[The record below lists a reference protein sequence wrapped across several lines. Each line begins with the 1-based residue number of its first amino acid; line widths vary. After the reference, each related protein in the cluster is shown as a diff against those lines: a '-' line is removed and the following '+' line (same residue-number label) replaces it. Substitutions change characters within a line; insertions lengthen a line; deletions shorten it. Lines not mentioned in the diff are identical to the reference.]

1 MEIDLDPKHTQKLS
15 TGTFLCTITER
26 TSKVSLKITGVVNL
40 YQYKYT
46 QKYITNFYNGLSIL
60 LTCTF
65 IQMKSFKIN
74 QIYRLFSYES
84 SSNINRTIF
93 LKHRYSRVKRNQFTG
108 SWGGDAYNRHNI
120 SLRVYL
126 LFVDSDHSE

>member
-1 MEIDLDPKHTQKLS
+1 
-15 TGTFLCTITER
+15 
-26 TSKVSLKITGVVNL
+26 
-40 YQYKYT
+40 
-46 QKYITNFYNGLSIL
+46 
-60 LTCTF
+60 
-65 IQMKSFKIN
+65 MKSFKIN

-126 LFVDSDHSE
+126 LFVDSDHSEWQVVLSAVAERIIGNFLTLET